1 RIARIAVEEL
11 ARIGAERRERGEM
24 RPRRGAEQRET
35 LGIDPMVRGV
45 GAQELHGRHDVV
57 HGVRKRLGA
66 LLRQAIADREQRI
79 AVRRKIRSP
88 KLKLSA
94 HALLPAA
101 AMHSNQRRERPS
113 AFRQVEIALQR
124 NAVMGGVGQGG
135 TKFMLGRAG
144 HWSSSPRFGKFVFVW
159 WD

>member
-1 RIARIAVEEL
+1 
-11 ARIGAERRERGEM
+11 
-24 RPRRGAEQRET
+24 
-35 LGIDPMVRGV
+35 
-45 GAQELHGRHDVV
+45 HDVV

-159 WD
+159 WDADSLANISPALHCNFVMAGLVPAIHVLRADHAPKDVDARHKAGHD